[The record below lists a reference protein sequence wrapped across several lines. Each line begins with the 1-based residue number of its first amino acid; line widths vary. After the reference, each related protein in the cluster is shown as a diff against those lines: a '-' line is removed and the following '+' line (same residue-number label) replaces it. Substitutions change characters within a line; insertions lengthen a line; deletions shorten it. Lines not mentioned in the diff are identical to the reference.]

1 VKTIRLLFA
10 ACAAAAVATAAPPA
24 ALAQDFPSRP
34 ITLVVGYPPGG
45 GADAIGRLIA
55 QKLGETLNASVVVDN
70 RPGFSGNIGAQYVA
84 KAAPDGHTL
93 LAAPWTTYAINS
105 ILYGKARVGY
115 DLAQDF
121 SPVSVIGY
129 QPMVLMVN
137 PEVPARSVAELV
149 AYAKS
154 RPGKLSFGSTGP
166 GSLEHIAGEMFNRAT
181 GAAMVHV
188 PYRGSGPAMTD
199 LMGGQIQVYFATAP
213 TVVAN
218 LGTGR
223 IRPLMVT
230 TTERNVALP
239 DLPTPKEAGVENF
252 EVRSSYGLLAPAKTP
267 APVIRQLNEAMV
279 KVLGSAEVKD
289 KFRGLGIDAASSP
302 PQEVATRIKA
312 DFVKWERVIRDQ
324 NIKTDN

>member
-1 VKTIRLLFA
+1 VKSVRLLLA
-10 ACAAAAVATAAPPA
+10 ACAASALAMAAAPA
-24 ALAQDFPSRP
+24 AMAQDYPSRS

-45 GADAIGRLIA
+45 GADAIGRLVA

-70 RPGFSGNIGAQYVA
+70 RPGFSGNIGAQYAA
-84 KAAPDGHTL
+84 KAAPDGYTL
-93 LAAPWTTYAINS
+93 LVAPWTTYAINS
-105 ILYGKARVGY
+105 LLYGKARVGY

-137 PEVPARSVAELV
+137 PEVPVHSVAELV

-199 LMGGQIQVYFATAP
+199 LMSGQIQVYFATAP

-230 TTERNVALP
+230 TPERNVALP
-239 DLPTPKEAGVENF
+239 DLPTPTEAGVENF

-267 APVIRQLNEAMV
+267 APIIRQLNEAMA
-279 KVLGSAEVKD
+279 KVLGSPDLQAR
-289 KFRGLGIDAASSP
+289 FRGLGIDAAPST
-302 PQEVATRIKA
+302 PQEVGVRIRA
-312 DFVKWERVIRDQ
+312 DFVKWGGVIKDQ
-324 NIKTDN
+324 NIKADN